1 MRLLSKTADM
11 EMARHC
17 VCGVHVRLVGERKR
31 ESMDGMVCRAMQMQ
45 MQAQMQMHAGS
56 ATCSHCFRDKQV
68 LAPFSVCL

>member
-45 MQAQMQMHAGS
+45 MQA
-56 ATCSHCFRDKQV
+56 
-68 LAPFSVCL
+68 